1 MAMSDNV
8 SAGTGE
14 TRTRRDEILA
24 FIILAVVIWPLIA
37 VGIVGGYGFLI
48 WMSQLVLGPPGPP
61 A

>member
-1 MAMSDNV
+1 MSENV
-8 SAGTGE
+8 STETGE
-14 TRTRRDEILA
+14 ARTRRDEILA

>member
-1 MAMSDNV
+1 MTENV
-8 SAGTGE
+8 STGTGE